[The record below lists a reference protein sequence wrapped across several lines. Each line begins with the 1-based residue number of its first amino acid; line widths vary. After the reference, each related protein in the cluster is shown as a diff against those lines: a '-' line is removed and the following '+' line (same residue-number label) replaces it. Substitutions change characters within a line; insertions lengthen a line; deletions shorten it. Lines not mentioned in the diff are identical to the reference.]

1 MLENLEEF
9 KQKLKIWKIKFD
21 IWLYKVGLKP
31 MSMELLQE
39 MAELG
44 EEMRVTASE
53 FYDVYIAE
61 DIASDEIIKRYEYLL
76 YERTFISKSG
86 ESLTK
91 ISKSFTLPSKN
102 ELRYMGFKDEVDYF
116 KRVTVYMVIV
126 FVGIF
131 IFTVL
136 RESIFEALFNAVIL
150 TVLTFFGSLI
160 YPKIRLMLFK
170 GEIKLQ
176 VLFAL
181 LYMVSL
187 LRVGSSLPEVLDNL
201 AKSNEYGIVSFEVRS
216 IIKDV
221 NSGYSLTE
229 ALERAKLRTK
239 IPLLKKVYE
248 QMIIGYAK
256 GNPQLLL
263 EKLYEDIVRES
274 LARLDASKFMIQN
287 LGNLIFGTGV
297 ILPFSG
303 MMLSSM
309 MGNQGFPGILNAVDL
324 VLTKIGP
331 ALALIFGIFVK
342 LKVE

>member
-1 MLENLEEF
+1 MLGDTDELKE
-9 KQKLKIWKIKFD
+9 KLRKLKIKID
-21 IWLYKVGLKP
+21 LWLYKAGIKP
-31 MSMELLQE
+31 ISMELIHELS
-39 MAELG
+39 ELG
-44 EEMRVTASE
+44 DEMKMSVSE

-61 DIASDEIIKRYEYLL
+61 DIANAEIVKRYEYLL
-76 YERTFISKSG
+76 YERTFLSKSG

-91 ISKSFTLPSKN
+91 LSKNVALPSRN
-102 ELRYMGFKDEVDYF
+102 ELRYMGFKDELEYF
-116 KRVTVYMVIV
+116 KKVSAYLVVI
-126 FVGIF
+126 FVGVL
-131 IFTVL
+131 IFTLL
-136 RESIFEALFNAVIL
+136 RGGFFEALFNAGFL
-150 TVLTFFGSLI
+150 TLLAFVASLF
-160 YPKIRLMLFK
+160 YPKIRLLLFR

-181 LYMVSL
+181 LYMASM

-201 AKSNEYGIVSFEVRS
+201 AKSNEYGVVSFEVRS

-229 ALERAKLRTK
+229 ALERAKLRTN

-248 QMIIGYAK
+248 QLIIGYAK

-263 EKLYEDIVRES
+263 EKLYEDIVRETM
-274 LARLDASKFMIQN
+274 AKLDASKFMIQN

-303 MMLSSM
+303 MLLSSM
-309 MGNQGFPGILNAVDL
+309 MGNQGFPGIINAIDL

-331 ALALIFGIFVK
+331 MLALVFGIFVK
-342 LKVE
+342 FRVE